1 MWRKAR
7 PKFSDSGAASLLVV
21 VFTLDMSESSC
32 DGRLSIRRRRRC
44 ASGIAAMRE
53 SFRFSQNSLIA
64 SAAGRKMLKPSL
76 ILRYISPRMKS
87 VIYGV

>member
-1 MWRKAR
+1 
-7 PKFSDSGAASLLVV
+7 
-21 VFTLDMSESSC
+21 
-32 DGRLSIRRRRRC
+32 
-44 ASGIAAMRE
+44 MRE